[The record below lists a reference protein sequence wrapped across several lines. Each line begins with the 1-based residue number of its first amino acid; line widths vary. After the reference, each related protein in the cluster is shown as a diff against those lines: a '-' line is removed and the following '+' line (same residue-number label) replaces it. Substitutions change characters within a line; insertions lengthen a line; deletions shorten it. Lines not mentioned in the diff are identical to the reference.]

1 MSLPFPKDE
10 ISMPDSSIRGM
21 ARWCCLLYKAATK
34 HWKALGPLLGIISTN
49 FSARSPLVLL
59 AFTASLSSSSR
70 HSDRSFNTFKGSK
83 SLIRSTRCLWRIF
96 LCSSDM
102 PAIFK
107 RYKFAEAMSFTWFY
121 RADSHISTFVVLYSV
136 TSLLKENLK
145 NFSLRL
151 VCKFAQTNLCWSPV
165 IISCH
170 TKNEKMS
177 LQYNKE
183 TILWSCTSHLIIRNV
198 CKFQDGRRSRAVF
211 SNFLLN
217 SCRLPWK
224 MQCALVLQTMVSD
237 TGMDINSIPVQIKA
251 KKPWRKVLY
260 EDQGVPDNYVDESFL
275 DEMKKNC
282 KCV

>member
-10 ISMPDSSIRGM
+10 LSMPDSSIRGM

-34 HWKALGPLLGIISTN
+34 HWKAFGPLLGIISTN

-96 LCSSDM
+96 LCSSNM

-136 TSLLKENLK
+136 TSLLRQIYKLFSP
-145 NFSLRL
+145 FSLQI
-151 VCKFAQTNLCWSPV
+151 CTNKFVLKPSNHIMSHQKWENEPAVQQRNNTMVMYITSNYPQCVYIPRWQKIKGRFLQFSFKLLSSPV
-165 IISCH
+165 EDAVCISASNYGQWH
-170 TKNEKMS
+170 WNGYKLHPSTNKSEETLEKS
-177 LQYNKE
+177 AL
-183 TILWSCTSHLIIRNV
+183 RRP
-198 CKFQDGRRSRAVF
+198 GRSRQLCGRV
-211 SNFLLN
+211 
-217 SCRLPWK
+217 
-224 MQCALVLQTMVSD
+224 VS
-237 TGMDINSIPVQIKA
+237 GWNEEK
-251 KKPWRKVLY
+251 L
-260 EDQGVPDNYVDESFL
+260 
-275 DEMKKNC
+275 
-282 KCV
+282 

>member
-10 ISMPDSSIRGM
+10 LSMPDSSIRGM

-34 HWKALGPLLGIISTN
+34 HWKAFGPLLGIISTN

-96 LCSSDM
+96 LCSSNM

-136 TSLLKENLK
+136 TSLLRQIYKRFSP
-145 NFSLRL
+145 FSLQI
-151 VCKFAQTNLCWSPV
+151 CTNKFVLKSSNHIMSQQKWE
-165 IISCH
+165 
-170 TKNEKMS
+170 NEPAVQQK
-177 LQYNKE
+177 

-237 TGMDINSIPVQIKA
+237 TGMDINSIPLQIKA